1 VASGR
6 PAGQRQGDPT
16 GWLRVEM
23 EFLRGPSAVYG
34 LQLNVEYE
42 FGIGWY
48 MAGEATRGESG

>member
-34 LQLNVEYE
+34 LQLNV
-42 FGIGWY
+42 
-48 MAGEATRGESG
+48 ATAVLALLGLQFKGRRAI